1 MDLGNP
7 IETIVRYLLIERMT
21 YLNHQSEFFMM
32 SALVCTVTHWT
43 GPTVNRD
50 VRLSIVIIHQ
60 AIILY
65 ELSTLRGY

>member
-7 IETIVRYLLIERMT
+7 IEIVVRYLLIERMIC
-21 YLNHQSEFFMM
+21 LSHQGEFPMM

-43 GPTVNRD
+43 RPMVNRD
-50 VRLSIVIIHQ
+50 MRLSIVIIHQ

-65 ELSTLRGY
+65 ELSTLRRY